1 MKKFFYKGI
10 ITFVTFLL
18 LGCFLSNRIYHYEPT
33 NIVLHSSNYD
43 GTIRSILEK
52 EQNMRTIYDYIELDE
67 KLYGKYDNKELMLYS
82 ILLANKYN
90 IGACNSYAYDIL
102 KDIASPFM
110 NSTQV
115 IGHDSIIVPNIKDAL
130 ALYFL
135 FNGAEQNGHNS
146 LRLISDLYI
155 QGKYVKKDTV
165 KGIYLKHLADSTL
178 LN

>member
-1 MKKFFYKGI
+1 M
-10 ITFVTFLL
+10 TFLL
-18 LGCFLSNRIYHYEPT
+18 LGFFLSNRIYNYEAP
-33 NIVLHSSNYD
+33 NAVVHSSKHN
-43 GTIRSILEK
+43 GTICSVLEK
-52 EQNMRTIYDYIELDE
+52 ERNMRTIYDYIELDE

-82 ILLANKYN
+82 ILLANKYK
-90 IGACNSYAYDIL
+90 IGICNSYAYDKL
-102 KDIASPFM
+102 TDIASPFM

-146 LRLISDLYI
+146 LRLLGDLYI

-165 KGIYLKHLADSTL
+165 KGTYLKHLADSTL